1 MEIDLYIGICLN
13 MRVYLCVWYLSRRAG
28 QMDDLVIDQEVR
40 DYLSLTVSP
49 QVAPA
54 IFVEMLIHWEEK
66 MKYQMKCGGGWE
78 VVYNEWQP
86 SFFPRL

>member
-1 MEIDLYIGICLN
+1 
-13 MRVYLCVWYLSRRAG
+13 
-28 QMDDLVIDQEVR
+28 VR